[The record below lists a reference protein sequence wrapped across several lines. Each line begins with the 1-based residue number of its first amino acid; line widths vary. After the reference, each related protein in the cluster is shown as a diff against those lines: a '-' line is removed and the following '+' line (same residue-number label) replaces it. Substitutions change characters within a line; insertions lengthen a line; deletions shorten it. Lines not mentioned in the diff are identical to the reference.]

1 MYPTPI
7 LWFEIAVA
15 ILMGLVFLWTKA
27 EYGLFLY
34 AFALGFP
41 DVAFPLGTTINIR
54 IDDVLILLFLA
65 RTLLWAPAPL
75 SRRQRNIFMWQG
87 IFLAACLLSIAV
99 ETAQGTPPGGYDAA
113 RMAGCA
119 VIILVLPLLVQ
130 SERRLR
136 FFVAG
141 LMCAGVALVIQ
152 VDQHLGGSSSND
164 FANFQQWKSAATF
177 GTWNPNTI
185 GQAAVLLVFAAG
197 LGGIIFSKTR
207 TNRILW
213 PCLAIGFALVP
224 AFMYVRG
231 TSLSIA
237 AGFLLFLC
245 MARRWKWVLVFA
257 AVCLS
262 AILYLHS
269 RDPQLM
275 KDATSVN
282 LKTGEG
288 FSHRFDRWEMA
299 FRAIQKDPLIGQGFG
314 QELTYLN
321 LMGSEGR
328 AHNTY
333 LAVWLELGLGGF
345 LLFLAAVFQYVRVG
359 FFLFGSPRFQAEGA
373 LLLALIFALSLDS
386 FGLSTLYWEKLPAI
400 ALALA
405 IAVVGLCERDD
416 LEFAVR
422 ENRISGYEP
431 FAQHS

>member
-1 MYPTPI
+1 MYPTPT
-7 LWFEIAVA
+7 LWLEIGVA
-15 ILMGLVFLWTKA
+15 ILLALVFLLTKP

-34 AFALGFP
+34 ALSLGFP
-41 DVAFPLGTTINIR
+41 DLAYPLGTTINIR
-54 IDDVLILLFLA
+54 LDDVLIVLFLA

-99 ETAQGTPPGGYDAA
+99 ETAQGTPPSGYDAA

-130 SERRLR
+130 SGRRLR

-152 VDQHLGGSSSND
+152 VHRHLGESSSND

-197 LGGIIFSKTR
+197 LGGIIFSRTR

-213 PCLAIGFALVP
+213 PCLAMGFALVP
-224 AFMYVRG
+224 ALVFVRG
-231 TSLSIA
+231 TSISIA

-245 MARRWKWVLVFA
+245 LARRWKWVLVFA
-257 AVCLS
+257 AVFLS

-275 KDATSVN
+275 EDATTLNVT
-282 LKTGEG
+282 TGEG

-314 QELTYLN
+314 QELNYLT

-333 LAVWLELGLGGF
+333 LAVWLELGLGGL
-345 LLFLAAVFQYVRVG
+345 LLFLAAVFQYVRAG
-359 FFLFGSPRFQAEGA
+359 FFLYGNPRFQSQGA
-373 LLLALIFALSLDS
+373 LLLALIFALGLDS
-386 FGLSTLYWEKLPAI
+386 FGLHTLYWEKLPTI

-405 IAVVGLCERDD
+405 VALVGLCEREH

-422 ENRISGYEP
+422 ENRISEYEP
-431 FAQHS
+431 IAQHS